1 MPDNNK
7 IKSDEIIQIARGQAV
22 VEARQPIDKDCKV
35 LSVSAT
41 ACARPSEVF
50 TGEVRYAGKVRFDC
64 LVFAAG
70 KTECISTVAE
80 FSDKITSP
88 KVTVGLNPQII
99 ADVVNCEATADGGG
113 VKMVAVVDT
122 VLDAAVHCDCETVIP
137 DDGGIYTERKT
148 IGYGTVIG
156 EPSEVV
162 YITDAVTDVKATD
175 VLCVTSRAVIN
186 TVESGADEIK
196 ISGCVYSSAVA
207 ETADGL
213 ATPLRVVT
221 PFVKSIS
228 APGADVGDVA
238 YANVCVT
245 DSSATFVSDGDENRL
260 ELSVTLS
267 IDGTVV
273 RTATAEVAVD
283 VFCADSELET
293 TTVQVTACEF
303 EPQTTVTDSVDG
315 QIALAQD
322 RLAADN
328 VLCVKGEFCTVTDA
342 HADDGRVTVEGL
354 VGGDIV
360 YYNAESNA
368 VDSIA
373 FRLPFSMPLGIH
385 TGAENVR
392 ATAVVTDV
400 SVKVRRESVF
410 DIKAETAF
418 TVRLGSC
425 EKVTIVETV
434 KRGAEIARPDA
445 TIIVHI
451 AKPGETLWQ
460 AARALGCSPDRVTE
474 QNANVEAPYS
484 GGERLINFCGK

>member
-7 IKSDEIIQIARGQAV
+7 IKSDEIVQIARGQAV
-22 VEARQPIDKDCKV
+22 VEARQPIERDCKV

-64 LVFAAG
+64 LVFSSG
-70 KTECISTVAE
+70 KLDCISTVAE
-80 FSDKITSP
+80 FSDKINSP
-88 KVTVGLNPQII
+88 KIGIGLNPQIV
-99 ADVVNCEATADGGG
+99 ADVVNCEATYEGGA
-113 VKMVAVVDT
+113 VKMVAVIDT
-122 VLDAAVHCDCETVIP
+122 TVDAAIHNDCDAYDGN
-137 DDGGIYTERKT
+137 DDGIYVERKT
-148 IGYGTVIG
+148 VSYGTVIG
-156 EPSEVV
+156 EPTEVV
-162 YITDAVTDVKATD
+162 YISDAVTDIKATD
-175 VLCVTSRAVIN
+175 VLCVTSRAVID

-196 ISGCVYSSAVA
+196 ISGNVYSTAVA
-207 ETADGL
+207 QTADGL

-221 PFVKSIS
+221 PFVKSIA
-228 APGADVGDVA
+228 APGADVGDIA
-238 YANVCVT
+238 YANACVT
-245 DSSATFVSDGDENRL
+245 DSSATFVSDGEENRL
-260 ELSVTLS
+260 ELTATLS

-273 RTATAEVAVD
+273 RPSTAEVAVD
-283 VFCADSELET
+283 VFCSDSELET
-293 TTVQVTACEF
+293 TTAICAACEF

-315 QIALAQD
+315 QIALAAD

-342 HADDGRVTVEGL
+342 HIDDGRVVVEGL

-385 TGAENVR
+385 TSADNVR
-392 ATAVVTDV
+392 VTAVVTDV
-400 SVKVRRESVF
+400 NVKVRRESVF

-425 EKVTIVETV
+425 EKVAMIETV
-434 KRGAEIARPDA
+434 KRGAEIARPNA
-445 TIIVHI
+445 TVVVHI

-460 AARALGCSPDRVTE
+460 AARALGCSPDKVRE
-474 QNANVEAPYS
+474 QNDCDAPYS